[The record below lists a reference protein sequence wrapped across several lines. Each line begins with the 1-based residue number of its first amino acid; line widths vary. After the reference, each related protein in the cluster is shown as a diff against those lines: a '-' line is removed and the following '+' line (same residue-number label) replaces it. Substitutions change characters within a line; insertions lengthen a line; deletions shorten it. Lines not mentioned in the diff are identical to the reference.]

1 MIRGVITKIHNIKRA
16 RGRGIKNYGSTFIRI
31 TFKMED
37 GSWAK
42 TDICPEYRNYIK
54 WKGIIKAGVG
64 TVVKGLQF
72 RRGKEINADSP
83 VVICPDVKLFEDKIK
98 EQVIKDK
105 EEETGQQ
112 NMFNEKQ
119 EQSELDLG
127 NTNRYK
133 YPD

>member
-16 RGRGIKNYGSTFIRI
+16 RGRAIKSFASKFIRI

-42 TDICPEYRNYIK
+42 TDICPEYRNYRN
-54 WKGIIKAGVG
+54 WAGIIKAGTG
-64 TVVKGLQF
+64 TVVQGLVF

-83 VVICPDVKLFEDKIK
+83 AVICPNVKLFETKIQ
-98 EQVIKDK
+98 EQVVKDK
-105 EEETGQQ
+105 EEEAGQQ
-112 NMFNEKQ
+112 NMFNEKE

-127 NTNRYK
+127 NTDSYK

>member
-1 MIRGVITKIHNIKRA
+1 MYRGVITKVHNIRRA
-16 RGRGIKNYGSTFIRI
+16 RGRGINNFASKFIRI

-54 WKGIIKAGVG
+54 WKAIIKAGVG

-72 RRGKEINADSP
+72 RIGKEINADSP
-83 VVICPDVKLFEDKIK
+83 VVICSDVKLFEDKIK

-112 NMFNEKQ
+112 NLFDEK
-119 EQSELDLG
+119 EQPKTHTGDMC
-127 NTNRYK
+127 
-133 YPD
+133 DI